1 MSLNRTCNS
10 SFWTKEEDKAFE
22 NALAVFSGDSDKFL
36 KIAAAVPGKSLQE
49 IIDHYN
55 VLVEDINDIESGK
68 VPLPKYERMQSSS
81 SCRSRSSGAG
91 VERRKGLP
99 WTAEEHR
106 SFLQGLAKHGKGD
119 WRGIS
124 RNFVFSRTPTQVAS
138 HAQKYYSRLNDNNAK
153 RRKSIHD
160 VTSVGAANITESSQ
174 GQKSDELTGPCGGQ
188 SQWPIADYVTEAF
201 DTGMLS
207 LPGPVTNCM
216 TDAIEG
222 PSAVNPE
229 KFPLVAAL
237 GSELNS
243 SFPGVDEFLQSVE
256 DLIIVPAEGT
266 SGVCHGVD
274 TRTSPSLSV
283 QPSVTDGTGMYTHP
297 VSFPDVHE
305 FLQEVEDLISVP
317 AEGTSGACH
326 GIDTRTSPSL
336 SVQPSVTDGT
346 GMYTHPVSFPD
357 VHEFLQEVEDLI
369 SVPAEGTSGACHG
382 IDTRTSPSLS
392 LQSSVAGG
400 TRMYAHSVTVLAEGT
415 SGVWCG
421 IDTRTSPSLSLQPSV
436 AGGTRMYPHPVN
448 VLAEGTSGVSHGV
461 DTRTSPS
468 LSLQPSVAGGS
479 RIYPHPV
486 NVPAEGISGASHG
499 VDTRTS
505 PSLSFQP
512 SVGGG
517 TGMYT
522 HPVTV
527 RAEGTSGARRGV
539 DTRTSP
545 SLSLQPS
552 VVGGTGMYTHPIIV
566 PAEGTSGTRRGVD
579 TRTSPSLSLQP
590 SVGGGTGMYTH
601 PVTVLVEGTS
611 GVRCGIDT
619 RTSPSLGLQP
629 SVAGGTGMYTHAVN
643 NVGCDLEELMT
654 KQLVGASQVGLTIN
668 TASLPSPN
676 ADHIGVH
683 GCSVAKNGFVSTM
696 EAPGGGF
703 SVDSMQIPSIPGH
716 IGGGTYPCWEPSS
729 KDDSIFDLEDLYTDH
744 MFGFHK

>member
-160 VTSVGAANITESSQ
+160 VTSVGAANITEPSQ

-207 LPGPVTNCM
+207 LPGSVTNCT

-222 PSAVNPE
+222 PSVVNPE

-283 QPSVTDGTGMYTHP
+283 QPSVTGGTGMYTHP

-305 FLQEVEDLISVP
+305 FLQEVEDLI
-317 AEGTSGACH
+317 T
-326 GIDTRTSPSL
+326 
-336 SVQPSVTDGT
+336 
-346 GMYTHPVSFPD
+346 
-357 VHEFLQEVEDLI
+357 
-369 SVPAEGTSGACHG
+369 VPAEGTSGACHG

-400 TRMYAHSVTVLAEGT
+400 TRMYTHSVTVPAEGT
-415 SGVWCG
+415 SGVRCG

-448 VLAEGTSGVSHGV
+448 VLAEGTSGASHGV

-479 RIYPHPV
+479 RIYPHLV

-505 PSLSFQP
+505 PSLSLQP

-590 SVGGGTGMYTH
+590 SVGGDTGMYTH
-601 PVTVLVEGTS
+601 PVTVLAEGTS
-611 GVRCGIDT
+611 GVRCGVDT

-629 SVAGGTGMYTHAVN
+629 SVAGGTRMYTHAVN
-643 NVGCDLEELMT
+643 NVGYDLEELMT
-654 KQLVGASQVGLTIN
+654 KQLVGASQVGPTIN
-668 TASLPSPN
+668 TASLPSPI
-676 ADHIGVH
+676 ADHIGLH
-683 GCSVAKNGFVSTM
+683 GCTTSSSVAKNGFVSTM

-703 SVDSMQIPSIPGH
+703 SVDSMQTPSIPGH

>member
-68 VPLPKYERMQSSS
+68 VPLPKYERMKSSS

-160 VTSVGAANITESSQ
+160 VTSVGAANITEPSQ

-207 LPGPVTNCM
+207 LPGSVTNCT

-237 GSELNS
+237 GS

-283 QPSVTDGTGMYTHP
+283 QPSVTGGTGMYTHP

-305 FLQEVEDLISVP
+305 FLQEVEDLITV
-317 AEGTSGACH
+317 
-326 GIDTRTSPSL
+326 L
-336 SVQPSVTDGT
+336 
-346 GMYTHPVSFPD
+346 
-357 VHEFLQEVEDLI
+357 
-369 SVPAEGTSGACHG
+369 AEGTSGACHG

-400 TRMYAHSVTVLAEGT
+400 TRMYTHSVTVPVEGT
-415 SGVWCG
+415 SGVRCG

-436 AGGTRMYPHPVN
+436 AGGTRMYPHPV
-448 VLAEGTSGVSHGV
+448 T
-461 DTRTSPS
+461 
-468 LSLQPSVAGGS
+468 
-479 RIYPHPV
+479 
-486 NVPAEGISGASHG
+486 VPAEGN
-499 VDTRTS
+499 
-505 PSLSFQP
+505 
-512 SVGGG
+512 
-517 TGMYT
+517 
-522 HPVTV
+522 
-527 RAEGTSGARRGV
+527 
-539 DTRTSP
+539 
-545 SLSLQPS
+545 
-552 VVGGTGMYTHPIIV
+552 
-566 PAEGTSGTRRGVD
+566 
-579 TRTSPSLSLQP
+579 
-590 SVGGGTGMYTH
+590 
-601 PVTVLVEGTS
+601 S

-619 RTSPSLGLQP
+619 RTSPSIGLQP
-629 SVAGGTGMYTHAVN
+629 SVAGGIRMYTHAVN
-643 NVGCDLEELMT
+643 NVGYDLEELMT
-654 KQLVGASQVGLTIN
+654 KQLVGASQVGPTIN
-668 TASLPSPN
+668 TASLPSPI
-676 ADHIGVH
+676 ADHIGLHV
-683 GCSVAKNGFVSTM
+683 CTTSSSVAKNGFVSTM

-703 SVDSMQIPSIPGH
+703 SVDSMQTPSIPGH